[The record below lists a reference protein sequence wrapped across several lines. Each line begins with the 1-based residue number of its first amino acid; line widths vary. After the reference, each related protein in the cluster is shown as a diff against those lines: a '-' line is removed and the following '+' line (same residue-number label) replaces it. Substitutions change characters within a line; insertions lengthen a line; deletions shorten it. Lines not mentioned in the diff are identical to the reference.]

1 MVSSALSALLEDVG
15 DAVWSAD
22 VLARAAVAEG
32 VACPSG
38 HAPLDAQLPGGG
50 WPVGAM
56 CEILQPQA
64 GQYEWRLLLPALR
77 GLPQQVVLVGAPW
90 VPFGPG
96 LAAQGLQLA
105 QLVWVRSDTLADQ
118 LWAAEQVLRCA
129 GVDALLL
136 WLPRVR
142 ADHLRRLH
150 MAAQKHSKLL
160 FVMRPLLAQHESS
173 PAVLRLQLGGPGDP
187 GMGAGSN
194 SDHLSVHIL
203 KRRGPPLGHPI
214 WLAARA
220 APLSV
225 QLSLAQSQPPVS
237 ARPQLVATQ
246 RADHSPVTLLPTHV
260 LDRIAATA

>member
-15 DAVWSAD
+15 DAVWSGDA
-22 VLARAAVAEG
+22 LARAAVAEG
-32 VACPSG
+32 VARSSG
-38 HAPLDAQLPGGG
+38 HALLDAQLPGGG
-50 WPVGAM
+50 WPVGAL
-56 CEILQPQA
+56 CEILQTQA
-64 GQYEWRLLLPALR
+64 GQHEWRLLLPVLR
-77 GLPQQVVLVGAPW
+77 GLSQQVVLVGAPF

-96 LAAQGLQLA
+96 LAAQGLRLEQL
-105 QLVWVRSDTLADQ
+105 LMVRADTLADQ

-150 MAAQKHSKLL
+150 MAAQKHAKLL

-173 PAVLRLQLGGPGDP
+173 PAVLRLQLGDP
-187 GMGAGSN
+187 GMGSEPD
-194 SDHLSVHIL
+194 SDHLPVHIL
-203 KRRGPPLGHPI
+203 KRRGPPLTHSL
-214 WLAARA
+214 WLPARV

-225 QLSLAQSQPPVS
+225 QLSLGKCRQTAFARSQVAATQQADRPPVTRLKS
-237 ARPQLVATQ
+237 
-246 RADHSPVTLLPTHV
+246 HV